1 MLVLTVIRPI
11 TASNVAMTFG
21 YTGVTKNRSKLL
33 HDAGKLI
40 VLGNFLCARLNNQK
54 QASPH
59 EDVHRCNMAQTDGD
73 PTVLQR
79 LCHPRLAFSAP
90 EDLYYRS
97 RHRTYPEKQGRKEIT
112 AALRTQNDQRTLSM
126 T

>member
-11 TASNVAMTFG
+11 TASNVAVTFG

-73 PTVLQR
+73 PTVLQ
-79 LCHPRLAFSAP
+79 
-90 EDLYYRS
+90 
-97 RHRTYPEKQGRKEIT
+97 
-112 AALRTQNDQRTLSM
+112 
-126 T
+126 